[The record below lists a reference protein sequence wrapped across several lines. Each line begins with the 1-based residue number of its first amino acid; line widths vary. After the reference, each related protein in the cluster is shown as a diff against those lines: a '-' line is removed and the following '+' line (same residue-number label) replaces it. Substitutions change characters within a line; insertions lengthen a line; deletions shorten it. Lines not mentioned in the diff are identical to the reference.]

1 MNRTISLDG
10 SWQVIFDEDNKG
22 RTLNWQDRERFHS
35 YHAIEEVAVPAC
47 LEEFR
52 QDYEGAAWYGK
63 SFHLPAEW
71 EGKTVRVR
79 FEAVNYRAEVWVNGE
94 AAGAHE
100 GGYTGF
106 ELEIGD
112 LLDAG
117 AENFI
122 AVRVITPLITRDVV
136 IDGLGRDD
144 MPHWRG
150 AIAGGI
156 WQPVS
161 LVATDAVYIESV
173 FVTGNTGSGDVR
185 VEMALRNTSLKS
197 QKAEVECRI
206 APWADGGSA
215 GSVGAEHN
223 LRPGRSEI
231 ALELNVAGHRLWQLD
246 DPCLYLATTSVQLG
260 MDFRT
265 GWRRGSVFASS
276 RPRARVS
283 ISTARRSS

>member
-1 MNRTISLDG
+1 MNRTLSLDG
-10 SWQVIFDEDNKG
+10 SWQVIFDDDNKG
-22 RTLNWQDRERFHS
+22 RTLNWQHRERFHS

-52 QDYEGAAWYGK
+52 QDYEGVAWYGK

-106 ELEIGD
+106 ELEVGD

-161 LVATDAVYIESV
+161 LIATDAVYIESA
-173 FVTGNTGSGDVR
+173 FVTGDIGSGDVR
-185 VEMALRNTSLKS
+185 VESGAAQYQPQDTESRNSVYDHVLGRRRARRLGQCRTRPAAG
-197 QKAEVECRI
+197 QKR
-206 APWADGGSA
+206 GGA
-215 GSVGAEHN
+215 GSERG
-223 LRPGRSEI
+223 RPQ
-231 ALELNVAGHRLWQLD
+231 AVAAG
-246 DPCLYLATTSVQLG
+246 
-260 MDFRT
+260 
-265 GWRRGSVFASS
+265 
-276 RPRARVS
+276 
-283 ISTARRSS
+283 